1 MPARKL
7 GLVVSADADNVRLR
21 ELLARMDLP
30 AGRLEPIDKKWLLRN
45 IGINNW
51 KHPDLAEAIRL
62 LKAL

>member
-1 MPARKL
+1 
-7 GLVVSADADNVRLR
+7 VSADADNTRLR

-45 IGINNW
+45 IGIKNW
-51 KHPDLAEAIRL
+51 KHPDLAEAIKL

>member
-1 MPARKL
+1 MPPREL
-7 GLVVSADADNVRLR
+7 GLTMNADQTRLH

-45 IGINNW
+45 IGIKNW
-51 KHPDLAEAIRL
+51 KHPDLAEAIKL